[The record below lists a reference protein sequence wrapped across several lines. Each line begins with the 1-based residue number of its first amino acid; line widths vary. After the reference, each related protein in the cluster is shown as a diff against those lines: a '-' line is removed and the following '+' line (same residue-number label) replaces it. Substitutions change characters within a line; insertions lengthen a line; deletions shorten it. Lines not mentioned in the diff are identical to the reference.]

1 MKQYILCLQELP
13 VFKALHNNEFI
24 EEICKR
30 TQRIQIKKG
39 EVLFHQG
46 DEANYLYLVKSG
58 MIKLVRYDE
67 EGNERILDMIG
78 PRECVG
84 ETAFWSNRYEFEATA
99 LEDTYLCAYNFNHFK
114 MFILGNPVYS
124 EKIIKYLGQK
134 LDDNMFRSRDSE
146 GLLVKDKLLRQLE
159 KLAADHG
166 ELLEDGYSLRIKV
179 PITQKDLAN
188 MVGASRLMV
197 NNALKELRAEN
208 AIDKEERYYIV
219 KSERCL
225 INNFVNKFK
234 NMISAG

>member
-1 MKQYILCLQELP
+1 LKQYIICLQELP
-13 VFKALHNNEFI
+13 VFKALTNNEFI
-24 EEICKR
+24 EEICKQ
-30 TQRIQIKKG
+30 TQRMEIKKG

-46 DEANYLYLVKSG
+46 DEASHLYLVKEG
-58 MIKLVRYDE
+58 MLKLLRYDE
-67 EGNERILDMIG
+67 EGNEKILDMIG

-99 LEDTYLCAYNFNHFK
+99 LEDTYLCAYHFNHFK
-114 MFILGNPVYS
+114 MFILSNPVYS

-134 LDDNMFRSRDSE
+134 LDDNMFRSKDSE

-166 ELLEDGYSLRIKV
+166 ELLEDGYSRLIKV
-179 PITQKDLAN
+179 SVTQQDLAN

-197 NNALKELRAEN
+197 NNALKELREEN
-208 AIDKEERYYIV
+208 AIDKKGRYYIV

-225 INNFVNKFK
+225 IKNFVNKFK
-234 NMISAG
+234 NMVSAG